1 MQRMNKDSN
10 TDTEAKRI
18 LLSVRHPIFLQYRD
32 VVHQQQITLTYHHTE
47 RMPFL
52 SVCAHIRACTHG
64 AMMTF
69 RNPKR
74 SRVLESR
81 TAKAL

>member
-18 LLSVRHPIFLQYRD
+18 SLSVRHPIFLQYRD
-32 VVHQQQITLTYHHTE
+32 VVHQQQITLTCHYTE